1 MCCPSSRAVTVFF
14 ALLGLALSMY
24 ALHVETQVNWLMF
37 HVDVV
42 IIGLK
47 IPFIHQASKDPSYTA
62 LCDISSLHMSC
73 SKVFSSKWGTG
84 FGVVGDLI
92 GSDHPLNQPNSIYGI
107 CFYSFILLLA
117 FINVGFVAK
126 IQVNKKFGEYQS
138 QIFCTFSLFSCWSA
152 WPLWADQ
159 STSATFCISSFKNS
173 VQFVSQLTSSIS
185 FSSSRGNKMLKRFL
199 KQQFIILLQLLQ
211 SEGAG
216 QRSWSRAE
224 QRRQIPESQRLQEIH
239 LIRLQ
244 PVKCDLKSTVIL
256 CRTVKWYMMY
266 LVVPCPWTILVIG
279 FIKYKSGPWIVREEG
294 RWLITTR
301 SRYRDNSFSP
311 RWHLRHH
318 NISAVPVCPLCLRRG
333 HVWAQCPR
341 PLPNVASLP
350 NLWRAESES
359 DTKYESCMKGW
370 RLQPSAVIQ
379 LSATSLISHG
389 LWEVVSDTPHVSL
402 SLDLLIFSSLP
413 EWKLMLTIK
422 HQTLAITEHG
432 TKGHNGRPFYLFRSL
447 FRHMGSWRW
456 QSSFHNKQGCIPSP
470 FGVFRNVF

>member
-216 QRSWSRAE
+216 KWSWSRAE

-244 PVKCDLKSTVIL
+244 PVNCDLKSTVIL
-256 CRTVKWYMMY
+256 CQTVKWYMMY

-311 RWHLRHH
+311 RWHLHHH

-333 HVWAQCPR
+333 HVWAPGHCPM
-341 PLPNVASLP
+341 LPACPISGELSLSQTQST
-350 NLWRAESES
+350 NHAWRDEGFSH
-359 DTKYESCMKGW
+359 
-370 RLQPSAVIQ
+370 QPS
-379 LSATSLISHG
+379 
-389 LWEVVSDTPHVSL
+389 
-402 SLDLLIFSSLP
+402 SSCPLQASFLMDC
-413 EWKLMLTIK
+413 EKLC
-422 HQTLAITEHG
+422 QTLLMFLCPWIYWYSHLCPNE
-432 TKGHNGRPFYLFRSL
+432 S
-447 FRHMGSWRW
+447 
-456 QSSFHNKQGCIPSP
+456 
-470 FGVFRNVF
+470 